1 MSHIQNCIKSTN
13 VSHITVAKESSLLPL
28 LWSNLFENTEI
39 QFQDGGHKWPF
50 EGSNFGHLSPKTAK
64 GSFRLTVV
72 LLKVAISSKII

>member
-28 LWSNLFENTEI
+28 LWSNLFDGNTI
-39 QFQDGGHKWPF
+39 SRRGHKWPF
-50 EGSNFGHLSPKTAK
+50 EGSNFGYLSPKTAT
-64 GSFRLTVV
+64 GSFCLTVV